1 MNYKKFIKDPR
12 CKTGVK
18 CFGSY
23 STLVQQYEILFVT
36 EDHVF
41 GKEVMEDPD
50 LSSNVPASLP
60 AYVEYF
66 FNEADALAYAIGN
79 LQDRIDKYEER
90 LKSLGGV
97 NFVP

>member
-12 CKTGVK
+12 CKAGAR

-36 EDHVF
+36 EDCVF
-41 GKEVMEDPD
+41 GKEVMEDPLLQPD
-50 LSSNVPASLP
+50 TIRLP
-60 AYVEYF
+60 KYVEYF
-66 FNEADALAYAIGN
+66 FNEGDALAYAIGN
-79 LQDRIDKYEER
+79 LKDRIDKYEER

>member
-12 CKTGVK
+12 CKAGVK

-36 EDHVF
+36 EDCVF
-41 GKEVMEDPD
+41 GKEVMEDALLQAD
-50 LSSNVPASLP
+50 TIRLP

>member
-12 CKTGVK
+12 CKAGVR

-36 EDHVF
+36 EDCVF
-41 GKEVMEDPD
+41 GNEVMEDALLQLD
-50 LSSNVPASLP
+50 TIRLP

-66 FNEADALAYAIGN
+66 FNEADALKYAIGN

-90 LKSLGGV
+90 LQSLEGV
-97 NFVP
+97 IFVP

>member
-12 CKTGVK
+12 CKAGVK

-36 EDHVF
+36 EDCVF
-41 GKEVMEDPD
+41 GKEVMEDALLQAD
-50 LSSNVPASLP
+50 TIRLP

-90 LKSLGGV
+90 LKSLGV
-97 NFVP
+97 